1 LRAILQVIILLSL
14 NEIDALTDFGLTATQ
29 AKAYLC
35 LNFIGPS
42 NASNLAK
49 YSKIPRQDIYR
60 VLNEL
65 FEIGIIEKVVKMP
78 NEFKAI
84 PTDKCIAL
92 LVKRRNRKTKE
103 FRKTAIENLSLKKY
117 AMKQNTET
125 NSSTIIVQKEESV
138 LLKAEELLSS
148 ASKSVFVLSPPQKLY
163 PWIFEHSLFFEKA
176 LKKSVQINI
185 ITFLE
190 NGNTKVPE
198 IFEKFLCYDFFEM
211 RFIPKIPAVSFGL
224 YDNKKIIFEMEV
236 NNGYLESQALVSDN
250 PCLIELALACFKSEW
265 SQARRCDLTIMG
277 HI

>member
-35 LNFIGPS
+35 LNFMGPS

-65 FEIGIIEKVVKMP
+65 FEIGIIEKIVKMP

-103 FRKTAIENLSLKKY
+103 LRKTAIENFSLKKY
-117 AMKQNTET
+117 AMKQSTET
-125 NSSTIIVQKEESV
+125 ISSTIIVQKQEPV

-148 ASKSVFVLSPPQKLY
+148 VSKSVFVLSPPQKLY

-185 ITFLE
+185 ITVE
-190 NGNTKVPE
+190 NGNKKVPE
-198 IFEKFLCYDFFEM
+198 IFEKFLGYDFFEM

-236 NNGYLESQALVSDN
+236 NNGYLESQVLISDN
-250 PCLIELALACFKSEW
+250 SCLIELALACFKSEW
-265 SQARRCDLTIMG
+265 SQARRYDFTIMG